1 MNQVQERLEEERF
14 QILDLQSTTEDVDLA
29 EAITDLQ
36 LRQTALQ
43 ATLGVTSNILPVS
56 LMDLL
61 F

>member
-1 MNQVQERLEEERF
+1 MNQVQERLEEEKF

-29 EAITDLQ
+29 EAITELQ